1 METVVS
7 TARAIASALRA
18 HDTACV
24 ECRYVNRASDRCPAG
39 QSLLISG
46 RTATVGVT
54 LRKVTDRDIP
64 GVVRYVA
71 SEYRLDGR
79 RTAKAPESTE
89 LINIFGEGLDQNDL
103 CTLEVIFAALSA

>member
-1 METVVS
+1 MS

-24 ECRYVNRASDRCPAG
+24 ECRYVNRAADRCQAG

-54 LRKVTDRDIP
+54 LRKRTDRDIP

-79 RTAKAPESTE
+79 RTAKGPESTE
-89 LINIFGEGLDQNDL
+89 LINIFGEGLAENDL